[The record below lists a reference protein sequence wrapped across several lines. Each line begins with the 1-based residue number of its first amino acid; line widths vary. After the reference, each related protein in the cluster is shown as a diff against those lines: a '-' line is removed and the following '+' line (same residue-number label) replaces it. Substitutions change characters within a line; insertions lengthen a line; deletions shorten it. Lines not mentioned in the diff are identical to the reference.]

1 MVFVMGILREA
12 VRVDSLPEATYQK
25 AEQTWAAIKVQDQ
38 LMRLEHIFYVSHYTL
53 DEFIWKA

>member
-1 MVFVMGILREA
+1 MGILREA